1 MAMNFNRPAGAPTTA
16 VAAKPETALMEVQP
30 YDIIADQQA
39 TQKQLAHSPEIESL
53 TASIDVNDLN
63 TIVTFGSHSAEEIS
77 KASDVVLRS
86 MNMSQL
92 DESSKMLNSL
102 AKIMDQFDINE
113 IRENPSLFG
122 KLFGNLRKQLDKIL
136 AKYNTMGNE
145 VDKIYVQLKQY
156 EGA

>member
-53 TASIDVNDLN
+53 TAGIDVNDLN

-113 IRENPSLFG
+113 IRDNPSRQAVRQPAQAAG
-122 KLFGNLRKQLDKIL
+122 QDSGEVQHDGQRGGQNLRP
-136 AKYNTMGNE
+136 AE
-145 VDKIYVQLKQY
+145 AV
-156 EGA
+156 

>member
-1 MAMNFNRPAGAPTTA
+1 MAMNFNRPAGVPTTA

-53 TASIDVNDLN
+53 TAGIDVNDLN

-113 IRENPSLFG
+113 FVKTRRCLASCSATCASSWTRFWRSTTRWQRG
-122 KLFGNLRKQLDKIL
+122 GQNLRP
-136 AKYNTMGNE
+136 AE
-145 VDKIYVQLKQY
+145 AV
-156 EGA
+156 